1 VADLTPRPSLEYIR
15 DRLRLVLVEDA
26 LINDEDLLT
35 LLSRG
40 YQHIVERARSMPR
53 LVTLSYTGS
62 SWYSLSDDVF
72 QVLAVFDSYGRL
84 PRLATSRLVDTSE
97 RAYFLQPGLLG
108 FSQPADAGSFTM
120 LAAMTPEP
128 FSTWA
133 SVPGP
138 ELPAEF
144 HYLLVHYARWRVYE
158 LARGA
163 GGIGQAQWERGQLEQ
178 GIQKLRIQAG
188 SVDAAEPVRI
198 PIARTR
204 AR

>member
-1 VADLTPRPSLEYIR
+1 M
-15 DRLRLVLVEDA
+15 
-26 LINDEDLLT
+26 NDEDLLV

-53 LVTLSYTGS
+53 LVTTSYAGS
-62 SWYSLSDDVF
+62 SWYSLADDVF
-72 QVLAVFDSYGRL
+72 QVLAVFDAGGRL
-84 PRLATSRLVDTSE
+84 PRLATSHLADTSE

-108 FSQPADAGSFTM
+108 FSQPAEAGSFTM

-128 FSTWA
+128 FSTW
-133 SVPGP
+133 SSMPGG
-138 ELPAEF
+138 ELPEEF
-144 HYLLVHYARWRVYE
+144 HYLLVHYARWRIYE

-178 GIQKLRIQAG
+178 GIQKLRIQVG
-188 SVDAAEPVRI
+188 SLDAAEPVRL